1 MASLELRTALHEIG
15 VAVRRPEQL
24 ATRWRDR
31 NTRPELAPTPWIF
44 PLLTAAAILG
54 LGAYGLTLGLHR
66 GAAAMITGAI
76 EAPLSA
82 GAAWS
87 MALPALYILGSSLGS
102 RLDPSTTALAALI
115 TCSFGA
121 TAMLAGVPVSAFFTL
136 ALPWTWARVLVH
148 LTVFAGVGVA
158 MTDVFLRT
166 MRALEPR
173 RSLLFPMTWLA
184 LMGTLGAELM
194 LLLGL
199 FEL

>member
-1 MASLELRTALHEIG
+1 MASLQLRTALHEIG
-15 VAVRRPEQL
+15 IAVRRPEQL

-31 NTRPELAPTPWIF
+31 RLRPELAPTPWIF
-44 PLLTAAAILG
+44 PLLLASAVLG
-54 LGAYGLTLGLHR
+54 LAAYGLTLGLHR
-66 GAAAMITGAI
+66 GAGAMAIGAI

-121 TAMLAGVPVSAFFTL
+121 TAMLAGVPVTTFFTL

-166 MRALEPR
+166 MRALEPE

-199 FEL
+199 FDL

>member
-1 MASLELRTALHEIG
+1 MASVEIRTALYELG
-15 VAVRRPEQL
+15 AAVRRPEQL

-31 NTRPELAPTPWIF
+31 RERPELAPTPWVF
-44 PLLTAAAILG
+44 PLLIASAILG
-54 LGAYGLTLGLHR
+54 LAAYGLTLGLHA
-66 GAAAMITGAI
+66 GPHEMATGALQ
-76 EAPLSA
+76 APLSA

-87 MALPALYILGSSLGS
+87 IALPALYILGSSLGS
-102 RLDPSTTALAALI
+102 RLDASTVALAALI

-121 TAMLAGVPVSAFFTL
+121 AAMLAGVPVSGFFTL
-136 ALPWTWARVLVH
+136 SLPWTWARVLVH

-166 MRALEPR
+166 MRALEPE
-173 RSLLFPMTWLA
+173 RSVLFPTVWLM
-184 LMGTLGAELM
+184 LMGTIGAELM